1 MLSYYLGLPG
11 SGKTYKAVETIYNNF
26 SDSDN
31 AVRDKKVTFKNCY
44 TNINE
49 FKFDKIN
56 NVFKLD
62 FEETYKIISELHT
75 YYKSKEDDE
84 FLLEFLE
91 KHSLKDTLFVIDEA
105 HNFFDVENKVLVWWL
120 SYHRHLHHEI
130 ILITQNL
137 SLIHSKYKPF
147 SEFFYQAKP
156 RSLVL
161 FKSYFKYN
169 IYCSSRLS
177 QNSLSGSIKVKSNPE
192 VFALYKSGD
201 SIDSSNVILKFLLIS
216 ALLLVV
222 LVIAFYLYFQTLQKD
237 KKDIEHDKKSFSSP
251 VTQTANSHNT
261 GNNLQDEEILNDNDF
276 SSNTYFK
283 LECSKK
289 KCVNEVLSIPPQ
301 LLKIFIK
308 NKSILVLYAERIN
321 SNLSVYHL
329 DCKTDFYN
337 YLKPKKGSDNAEFKD
352 MDTNTLNLDFS
363 KSE

>member
-31 AVRDKKVTFKNCY
+31 AIRDKKVTFKNCY

-49 FKFDKIN
+49 FKFDKID
-56 NVFKLD
+56 NVYRLD
-62 FEETYKIISELHT
+62 FDETYSLISELHDH
-75 YYKSKEDDE
+75 YKAKEDDE

-91 KHSLKDTLFVIDEA
+91 KHNLKDTLFVIDEA

-147 SEFFYQAKP
+147 SEFFYEAKP

-169 IYCSSRLS
+169 VYCSSRLS
-177 QNSLSGSIKVKSNPE
+177 QKSLSGSIKVKSNPE

-201 SIDSSNVILKFLLIS
+201 SIDSSNVILKFLMIS
-216 ALLLVV
+216 AFLLVF
-222 LVIAFYLYFQTLQKD
+222 LVVAFYIYFQTLQKD
-237 KKDIEHDKKSFSSP
+237 EKDIKRDIKVPKATTTKP
-251 VTQTANSHNT
+251 NQTKINT
-261 GNNLQDEEILNDNDF
+261 VQKEILSDDDF
-276 SSNTYFK
+276 TTNTYFT

-289 KCVNEVLSIPPQ
+289 KCINDVLSIPPQ

-308 NKSILVLYAERIN
+308 NKSVLVLYAERVN
-321 SNLSVYHL
+321 SNLSIYHL
-329 DCKTDFYN
+329 DSKTDFYN

-352 MDTNTLNLDFS
+352 MADSSLNLGFGTS
-363 KSE
+363 K